1 MDDSSSRFDEDELD
15 EASTPAAISTVF
27 VSVVVVVVELLLEV
41 DEEVLF
47 TGKSE
52 LFGGK
57 NGTDGDE
64 VSKGKEKERMN
75 ERMTADYFRFRR
87 TMMMKPF
94 PLLFFFFFFFFSSLF
109 D

>member
-15 EASTPAAISTVF
+15 EASTPAAVVAVF
-27 VSVVVVVVELLLEV
+27 VSVVVVELVLEI
-41 DEEVLF
+41 DEVLFTTFDELF

-75 ERMTADYFRFRR
+75 ERMTEDYFRSRR

-94 PLLFFFFFFFFSSLF
+94 PLFFFFFSSLF